1 MKATVLKI
9 AMAAGLMAGVATGAM
24 AQQKN
29 VTIGVSIPAATHGW
43 TGGVVYHAQETAKQ
57 LEKTYPGIKVVVKTS
72 PDGASQAN
80 ALDDL
85 TSQKVDALV
94 VLPFNSDELTNP
106 VREIKKRGTD
116 VTPEELRR
124 RLAPKGPGRA
134 TLVVTRTAPGPGP
147 EGPGRGGAG
156 PAEQRVVI
164 VVETVD

>member
-9 AMAAGLMAGVATGAM
+9 AVAAGLMAGVATGAM

-43 TGGVVYHAQETAKQ
+43 TGGVVYHAQETAKL
-57 LEKTYPGIKVVVKTS
+57 LEKGYPGLKVIVKTS

-94 VLPFNSDELTNP
+94 CCPS
-106 VREIKKRGTD
+106 
-116 VTPEELRR
+116 TP
-124 RLAPKGPGRA
+124 
-134 TLVVTRTAPGPGP
+134 TS
-147 EGPGRGGAG
+147 
-156 PAEQRVVI
+156 
-164 VVETVD
+164 

>member
-1 MKATVLKI
+1 MRTPLARAYRVREVLPHTVKVLKR
-9 AMAAGLMAGVATGAM
+9 
-24 AQQKN
+24 
-29 VTIGVSIPAATHGW
+29 W
-43 TGGVVYHAQETAKQ
+43 
-57 LEKTYPGIKVVVKTS
+57 
-72 PDGASQAN
+72 
-80 ALDDL
+80 
-85 TSQKVDALV
+85 
-94 VLPFNSDELTNP
+94 
-106 VREIKKRGTD
+106 VREHEVGTLEIKKRGTD